1 MLGFMMASDIGP
13 PATRYEPPI
22 RVLSGAVIGAVVVA
36 ALYVGRDVFVP
47 VALAILLSFMLA
59 PLVIWLQR
67 HIPKTAAVAIAVS
80 IAFLVIATFA
90 YTVATQLTQLAGNL
104 PSYQTNIQTKISA
117 IRENA
122 MSEGVIG
129 RFGRFVERIGEELSR
144 PADETAGETP
154 ASPDKPVK
162 VEIAE
167 PEVGP
172 VAIVREVLGP
182 LVKPLTTA
190 GIVVVLVIFI
200 LLRRQDLRDRF
211 IRLAGGGD
219 LARTTEAL
227 EDAGSRVAQYLLM
240 QLVVNV
246 TYGIPIGLGLWL
258 IGVPNALLWGM
269 LATVLRFV
277 PYIGPIIAMML
288 PIALA
293 FAVDPGWEMLLWTVA
308 LFVVIELVSNN
319 LIEPWLYG
327 SRTGLS
333 AFAIIV
339 AAIFWTWLWG
349 PIGLLLSTPLTV
361 CLVVLGRH
369 VRPFEFLDVLLGSE
383 PVLKPAERLAQRLLA
398 GDGDEATEIAEAY
411 LGEHTLPQFYESIAV
426 PALVANARDR
436 DQGKVGPERRR
447 QVFETTRI
455 LIDNLSDH
463 RDPDEE
469 PPSGQAAPAVV
480 CLGGQTSLDDA
491 AAAVLADYLARS
503 GHPAIS
509 TTLAEISARPAPP
522 GTLHCVAY
530 LSEDPANRARYLAR
544 RLHRR
549 DPAMPVGLVLLGA
562 SMPGEENMAQA
573 IGAKFVARTLADC
586 EAAMDAGDVRMQGG
600 AKAAE

>member
-1 MLGFMMASDIGP
+1 MASEIGP
-13 PATRYEPPI
+13 PAARYEPPM
-22 RVLSGAVIGAVVVA
+22 RVLSGVIIGAVVIA

-67 HIPKTAAVAIAVS
+67 HIPKTASVAIAVT
-80 IAFLVIATFA
+80 IAFLVIGAFA
-90 YTVATQLTQLAGNL
+90 YTVASQLTQLAGNL
-104 PSYQTNIQTKISA
+104 PSYQWNIQTKISS
-117 IRENA
+117 IREDA

-129 RFGRFVERIGEELSR
+129 RFGKFIERIGEELSK
-144 PADETAGETP
+144 PTEETTDETTTSA
-154 ASPDKPVK
+154 DKPIK
-162 VEIAE
+162 VEIEEAE
-167 PEVGP
+167 AGP

-211 IRLAGGGD
+211 IRLMGAGD
-219 LARTTEAL
+219 LTRTTEAL
-227 EDAGSRVAQYLLM
+227 EDAGSRVARYLLM

-246 TYGIPIGLGLWL
+246 TYGIPIGVGLWL
-258 IGVPNALLWGM
+258 IGVPNALLWGL

-277 PYIGPIIAMML
+277 PYIGPIIAAIL
-288 PIALA
+288 PVALS
-293 FAVDPGWEMLLWTVA
+293 FAVDPGWEMLVWTVA
-308 LFVVIELVSNN
+308 LFVFVELVSNN

-369 VRPFEFLDVLLGSE
+369 VPPFEFLDVLLGSE
-383 PVLKPAERLAQRLLA
+383 PVLKPTERFAQRLLA
-398 GDGDEATEIAEAY
+398 GDADEATEIAEAY
-411 LGEHTLPQFYESIAV
+411 IEEHTVLEFHENIAV
-426 PALVANARDR
+426 PALIAIARDR
-436 DQGKVGPERRR
+436 DLGKVGPERRR
-447 QVFETTRI
+447 QVYEAMRLAI
-455 LIDNLSDH
+455 ENLSDH
-463 RDPDEE
+463 RDPDKE
-469 PPSGQAAPAVV
+469 AAPGPAAPPAIV

-491 AAAVLADYLARS
+491 AAAVLADYLTRS
-503 GHPAIS
+503 DHAAVAS
-509 TTLAEISARPAPP
+509 TLAEISTRQPPA

-530 LSEDPANRARYLAR
+530 LSESPANRARYLVR
-544 RLHRR
+544 RLTRR
-549 DPAMPVGLVLLGA
+549 DPSTRVGLVFLGGT
-562 SMPGEENMAQA
+562 SSGQKEIPDT
-573 IGAKFVARTLADC
+573 IGATFVVWALSECDGAI
-586 EAAMDAGDVRMQGG
+586 EAAGPRIRDGALAAG
-600 AKAAE
+600 